1 MSKRMWIGLFACLG
15 AVSANA
21 DAPDRAAPDSER
33 AMRLGDSSWYLYRPD
48 PRSPAIYDLDFIVES
63 LRSDVPGYS
72 LRFSDSL
79 DFAFEFKF
87 APLMDSSDFIGPVYD
102 SDIGATQLVFSI
114 RF

>member
-1 MSKRMWIGLFACLG
+1 MSKRIWIGLIVCLG
-15 AVSANA
+15 AASAYA
-21 DAPDRAAPDSER
+21 GPEQSAAPESEP

-48 PRSPAIYDLDFIVES
+48 PRSPAIYDLDYMVEG

-79 DFAFEFKF
+79 DFAFELKF
-87 APLMDSSDFIGPVYD
+87 APLMDRNDFIGPVYD
-102 SDIGATQLVFSI
+102 SDIGATQLVFSF

>member
-1 MSKRMWIGLFACLG
+1 MSKRMWIGLLVCLG
-15 AVSANA
+15 GASATA
-21 DAPDRAAPDSER
+21 APPDRAAPDSEH

-48 PRSPAIYDLDFIVES
+48 PRSPAIYDFDFMIES

-79 DFAFEFKF
+79 DFVFELKF
-87 APLMDSSDFIGPVYD
+87 APLMDSNDLIGPVYD
-102 SDIGATQLVFSI
+102 LDIGATQLVFSF